1 MALKFNTPIASKP
14 PDFSG
19 LGKIGTKLGQAWSK
33 EKGNN
38 PSLWTDDKGMFQGG
52 EQNRI
57 FGRARD
63 WLESDPN
70 ADIDIDEDP
79 ILDESED
86 PILDESNDDENIK
99 KDSLLTRFYNW
110 AEQRKINKQNGV
122 QNIEEEDPTVTI
134 EDLLPNFNDKRQVSS
149 PWGIRT
155 SASRLPIAQSQ
166 YVSDISQPSVLS
178 NTWEYHKNNPNSI
191 NQQSGTLTPTF
202 NVNKWSE

>member
-1 MALKFNTPIASKP
+1 MALKFNTPIASKT

-38 PSLWTDDKGMFQGG
+38 PSLWTDDKGIFQGG
-52 EQNRI
+52 EQGRL

-70 ADIDIDEDP
+70 ADIDIDED
-79 ILDESED
+79 L
-86 PILDESNDDENIK
+86 ILDESNDDENIK
-99 KDSLLTRFYNW
+99 KESLLTRFYNW

-122 QNIEEEDPTVTI
+122 DTVTQ
-134 EDLLPNFNDKRQVSS
+134 EDLLPNFNDKREASS

-155 SASRLPIAQSQ
+155 RASRLPIGQSQ
-166 YVSDISQPSVLS
+166 YVNDISQPSILS
-178 NTWEYHKNNPNSI
+178 NTWAYHKNNPNSI